1 MHLSSQPCALLAMQ
15 KEIKHYHTSRTDFT
29 KHIKS
34 LSKNKRFKYKF
45 LNRRLKSK
53 RLLCLKSLNRKS
65 LSKIPSNNKGS
76 LVISNIITKTASNNG
91 NSLSPLM
98 AKIITSLKLLLLQ
111 ITDTMNKQRLNM
123 IKLWLLR
130 EPSNKDK
137 EHNNLKLQDQ

>member
-1 MHLSSQPCALLAMQ
+1 LHLSSQPCALLAMQ
-15 KEIKHYHTSRTDFT
+15 KEIKHYHILRTDCT

-34 LSKNKRFKYKF
+34 HSKNKRFKYKF

-53 RLLCLKSLNRKS
+53 RLLYLKSLNRKS
-65 LSKIPSNNKGS
+65 LSKILSNNKGC
-76 LVISNIITKTASNNG
+76 LVISSIITKTASNNG
-91 NSLSPLM
+91 NSLSRLM

-137 EHNNLKLQDQ
+137 EHSNLKLQDQ